1 MTTSQKPTG
10 ITSYRPDLTGN
21 SHAVSSGHHLA
32 TAAGFRIL
40 EQGGNAIDAGVA
52 TGIAINVVVA
62 DNTSFGGV
70 APIVIYDANS
80 DAVSTIS
87 GLGRWPAAAT
97 LEHFLEDRGGDIPAG
112 MERVLVPAA
121 PDAWLTALSD
131 HGTMTLEQVIT
142 PALELAR
149 DGFLIS
155 RGVGRRI
162 AAAYEAFKDWPS
174 TVEVFAPEGRPIAT
188 GERMVRTDLARTF
201 DRLIAAER
209 DATAQGREA
218 GIRAARNLFYTGEI
232 GEEIVAAVQ
241 EGGGFLTMED
251 MASFH
256 VGKEAPETG
265 RFSGPGGNFEV
276 YTCGAWCQ
284 GPSFA
289 QAIQILDGHDLASMG
304 HNSADYIHV
313 LTEAVKLSFADR
325 DAFYGDPDM
334 VDVPIKGLLDPS
346 YADERRSQIDL
357 EVASAAMPS
366 AGDPWRFEGR
376 SAPADY
382 DYQPP
387 EPLEAG
393 TEGDTSYACVVDR
406 WGNMFS
412 ATPSDT
418 IAMAPVIKGLG
429 FAPSGRGTQSW
440 LDPKH
445 PSSLAPGKRPRLT
458 PNALLAFKNGRP
470 WMPFGTPG
478 GDAQIQTTLQF
489 FLNQAVFEMTPQQ
502 AAEAPRFQSK
512 SFPDSFWPHAYFPGR
527 LDLEGRI
534 DDDTAE
540 DLTRRGHLVNRI
552 DDFAR
557 ITGDVCGITRD
568 SDTGTVTAASD
579 LRADAYAM
587 VR

>member
-1 MTTSQKPTG
+1 MATSHTATG
-10 ITSYRPDLTGN
+10 ITSYRPDLAGN
-21 SHAVSSGHHLA
+21 THAVSSGHHLA
-32 TAAGFRIL
+32 TAAGFRVL

-70 APIVIYDANS
+70 APIVIYDAGM
-80 DAVSTIS
+80 DRVVTIS
-87 GLGRWPAAAT
+87 GLGRWPEKAT
-97 LEHFLEDRGGDIPAG
+97 LEHFLEDRGGEIPAG
-112 MERVLVPAA
+112 MERVIVPAA
-121 PDAWLTALSD
+121 PDAWLTALAE

-149 DGFLIS
+149 DGFPVS
-155 RGVGRRI
+155 RAVARRI
-162 AAAYEAFKDWPS
+162 AAAYETFRGWQS
-174 TVEVFAPEGRPIAT
+174 TVDVFAPNGRPLAA
-188 GERMVRTDLARTF
+188 GERLIRTDLARTF
-201 DRLIAAER
+201 ERLIEAER
-209 DATAQGREA
+209 SATARGREGA
-218 GIRAARNLFYTGEI
+218 IQAARDLFYTGSI

-241 EGGGFLTMED
+241 EGGGFLTMAD

-256 VGKEAPETG
+256 VGREAPETG
-265 RFSGPGGNFEV
+265 SFTGPGGEFQV
-276 YTCGAWCQ
+276 YTCGAWSQ

-289 QAIQILDGHDLASMG
+289 EAIQILDGHDLFSMG
-304 HNSADYIHV
+304 HNSAEYIHV
-313 LTEAVKLSFADR
+313 VTEAIKLSFADR
-325 DAFYGDPDM
+325 DAFYGDPLM

-346 YADERRSQIDL
+346 YAAERRSQIDL
-357 EVASAAMPS
+357 EVASASMPA

-376 SAPADY
+376 SAPADHR
-382 DYQPP
+382 YQPP
-387 EPLEAG
+387 EPLAAA

-418 IAMAPVIKGLG
+418 IAMAPVIRGLG

-440 LDPKH
+440 LDPRH
-445 PSSLAPGKRPRLT
+445 PSVLAPGKRPRLT
-458 PNALLAFKNGRP
+458 PNALLAFKNSRP

-478 GDAQIQTTLQF
+478 GDAQVQTTLQF

-512 SFPDSFWPHAYFPGR
+512 SFPDSFWPHAYYPGR

-534 DDDTAE
+534 DDSTAAE
-540 DLTRRGHLVNRI
+540 LARRGHLVNRL

-557 ITGDVCGITRD
+557 ATGDVCGITFD
-568 SDTGTVTAASD
+568 PVAGTVTPASD

-587 VR
+587 AR